1 MTDMEDFFHQ
11 MAEKWWGHDETVKS
25 RIAAMVDAGPDAE
38 RSADFYLGSF
48 TGMLMVTERLSG
60 VFDGMDENV
69 RATYFAM
76 LSYCAFRHKALTR
89 R

>member
-1 MTDMEDFFHQ
+1 
-11 MAEKWWGHDETVKS
+11 
-25 RIAAMVDAGPDAE
+25 
-38 RSADFYLGSF
+38 
-48 TGMLMVTERLSG
+48 MLMVTERLSG
-60 VFDGMDENV
+60 VFDGMDESV